1 MLPLLGTQGY
11 WELVQL
17 SEQESEELAGISV
30 GEARCGMLSSDSKTP
45 LVIGS
50 SGVEGA
56 SEVIIEESSAYATA
70 SCNFQAVSND
80 TACYFD

>member
-1 MLPLLGTQGY
+1 MLPVLGTQGH
-11 WELVQL
+11 WKLIWL
-17 SEQESEELAGISV
+17 SEQESEELAGISL
-30 GEARCGMLSSDSKTP
+30 GEARCGTLSSDSKTP

-50 SGVEGA
+50 SWVEGA

-80 TACYFD
+80 TACHFD